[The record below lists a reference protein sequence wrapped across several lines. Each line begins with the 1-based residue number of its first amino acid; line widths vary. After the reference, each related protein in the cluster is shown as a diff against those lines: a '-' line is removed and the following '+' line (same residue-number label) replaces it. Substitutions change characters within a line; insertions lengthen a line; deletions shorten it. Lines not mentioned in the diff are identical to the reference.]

1 MGASV
6 HRKYNP
12 ILIAL
17 AIYGSSRLVVALA
30 MYIAARFVLPGYP
43 KGSVLDVPFASTS
56 WYNYL
61 LRWDSAWYATILN
74 EGYKYN
80 GNDSIH
86 QSVAF
91 YPLYPLIGKALTIFL
106 GIDGLIALVVVAN
119 VAAILSVL
127 LLFKYVREDHG
138 DEIAFLAIAFLSF
151 FPTSFFLSAGYTE
164 SLALLLILCCFL
176 LLKRK
181 KYILA
186 AAFAGLAC
194 ATRSTG
200 LVLLPVII
208 WELWCKFA
216 GEYRRFVYYT
226 LFCSVLATSGLW
238 LYMVYLWS
246 AFDSPFAFAANQ
258 AAWGERFGH
267 NFTSALLLQGFFPLR
282 SSVFALNL
290 RSLNVWFFLIFLTL
304 ILVHRKWLPSS
315 LYLFALGDLMLP
327 YLTLTGGPFRWA
339 GMTRY
344 VLLAFPIF
352 IVMAKLCKN
361 RPWLVS
367 CITGLFGAMLFMH
380 AALYAQW
387 YWVG

>member
-30 MYIAARFVLPGYP
+30 MYIAARFVLPAYP

-138 DEIAFLAIAFLSF
+138 DEVAFLAIAFFSF

-216 GEYRRFVYYT
+216 GEYRRFVYYA

-238 LYMVYLWS
+238 LYMLYLWS
-246 AFDSPFAFAANQ
+246 AFDSPFAFVTAQ
-258 AAWGERFGH
+258 APGKTGRGLATMSFQ
-267 NFTSALLLQGFFPLR
+267 L
-282 SSVFALNL
+282 
-290 RSLNVWFFLIFLTL
+290 FFLRDFS
-304 ILVHRKWLPSS
+304 H
-315 LYLFALGDLMLP
+315 
-327 YLTLTGGPFRWA
+327 
-339 GMTRY
+339 
-344 VLLAFPIF
+344 
-352 IVMAKLCKN
+352 
-361 RPWLVS
+361 
-367 CITGLFGAMLFMH
+367 
-380 AALYAQW
+380 
-387 YWVG
+387 